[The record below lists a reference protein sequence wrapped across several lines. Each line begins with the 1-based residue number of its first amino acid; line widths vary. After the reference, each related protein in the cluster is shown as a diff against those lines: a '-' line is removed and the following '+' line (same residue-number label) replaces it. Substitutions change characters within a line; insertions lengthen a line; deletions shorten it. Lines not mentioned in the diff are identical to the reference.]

1 MTASPIELPGR
12 ESTPVLSLAEAPL
25 RGAVS
30 AAALDA
36 YERRELRERNEFS
49 YTSTCAAKQLPE
61 SGHIAVRA
69 TEASVLVTATDIDVL
84 GEWLFVMGGTVTKTV
99 LPHGQTVWT
108 LRTQTWSDSPLF
120 PVVPVFVSVVLAAD
134 EPVMHDIVKAVA
146 A

>member
-1 MTASPIELPGR
+1 MTTSPIEMPGR
-12 ESTPVLSLAEAPL
+12 RSTPVLSLAEAPL
-25 RGAVS
+25 RDAVS
-30 AAALDA
+30 ADALDA

-49 YTSTCAAKQLPE
+49 YTSTCAAKGLPE

-69 TEASVLVTATDIDVL
+69 TESSVLVTATDIDVL
-84 GEWLFVMGGTVTKTV
+84 GEWLFVQGGAVVKSE

-108 LRTQTWSDSPLF
+108 LRTETWSDSPLF

-134 EPVMHDIVKAVA
+134 EPVMHDIVEAVA